1 MWCRSSIG
9 TMWIKVSVSG
19 HAVGLPDVDE
29 IREVGKAAHFC
40 NKEGNSYPRLRLLAW
55 PTSLPVFNMSI
66 NPVKSQYTHATCKSR
81 SNVLLPMKARGV
93 PKVVFPA
100 EAEGSEKF
108 GLWLNIEADA
118 KGTNNT

>member
-1 MWCRSSIG
+1 MWCRSPIG

-40 NKEGNSYPRLRLLAW
+40 NKEGNSYPQLRLLAW

-81 SNVLLPMKARGV
+81 SNVLLPMK
-93 PKVVFPA
+93 
-100 EAEGSEKF
+100 
-108 GLWLNIEADA
+108 
-118 KGTNNT
+118 

>member
-1 MWCRSSIG
+1 MSITG
-9 TMWIKVSVSG
+9 QAAI
-19 HAVGLPDVDE
+19 GLPDVDE

-81 SNVLLPMKARGV
+81 SNVLLPMKATAHSV
-93 PKVVFPA
+93 PLVF
-100 EAEGSEKF
+100 S
-108 GLWLNIEADA
+108 N
-118 KGTNNT
+118 